1 MNDSIAQESN
11 NIANTYARV
20 KYHSDKLISDNQE
33 LIKQKQDEIVISGFS
48 ITSFIMGVCVFFYI
62 PKSKQL
68 KVVQVL
74 QKDTEKYYDSILT
87 IKNKISKVKST
98 ERQELAKE
106 LHDGI
111 MNKIFVTRFLLMQIE
126 PEELQSK
133 KQVLIDEIQSI
144 ETNLR
149 SISHSLALNNKFETA
164 SYSTLLIDLVELQNR
179 NINTNFTLKLE
190 DDIEFEVLTAK
201 KISVPHFT
209 RSTSKCSKVGLCP

>member
-98 ERQELAKE
+98 ERQ
-106 LHDGI
+106 
-111 MNKIFVTRFLLMQIE
+111 
-126 PEELQSK
+126 
-133 KQVLIDEIQSI
+133 
-144 ETNLR
+144 
-149 SISHSLALNNKFETA
+149 
-164 SYSTLLIDLVELQNR
+164 
-179 NINTNFTLKLE
+179 
-190 DDIEFEVLTAK
+190 
-201 KISVPHFT
+201 
-209 RSTSKCSKVGLCP
+209 

>member
-48 ITSFIMGVCVFFYI
+48 ITSLIMGVCVFFYI

-126 PEELQSK
+126 PEDLQSK

-149 SISHSLALNNKFETA
+149 SISHSLALNNKFEN
-164 SYSTLLIDLVELQNR
+164 SLLLY
-179 NINTNFTLKLE
+179 FTYRLSRAIKQKYKHEFHLK
-190 DDIEFEVLTAK
+190 A
-201 KISVPHFT
+201 
-209 RSTSKCSKVGLCP
+209 RR